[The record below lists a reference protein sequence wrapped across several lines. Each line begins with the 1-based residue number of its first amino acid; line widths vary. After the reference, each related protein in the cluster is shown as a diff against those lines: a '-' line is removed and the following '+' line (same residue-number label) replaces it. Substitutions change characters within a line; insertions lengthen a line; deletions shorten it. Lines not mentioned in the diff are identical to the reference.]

1 MKTPED
7 NKNLKLLFVE
17 KILVQFSIALMK
29 FIHSFDVDIEQSL
42 PLVRTFYAISTKK
55 RVVPGRFQ
63 AFEKLST
70 KDLELPTELCI
81 TVPCL
86 KPLYT

>member
-7 NKNLKLLFVE
+7 TKNLKLIVE
-17 KILVQFSIALMK
+17 KILVQFSITLMK
-29 FIHSFDVDIEQSL
+29 LIHSFDVDIEQSL

-55 RVVPGRFQ
+55 RVMPCRFQ

-81 TVPCL
+81 TVPW
-86 KPLYT
+86 

>member
-1 MKTPED
+1 MHPAASMKTPED
-7 NKNLKLLFVE
+7 TKNLKLIVE

-42 PLVRTFYAISTKK
+42 PLVRTSYAISTKK

-81 TVPCL
+81 TVPC
-86 KPLYT
+86 